1 MPHTSTDDIPIYY
14 EATGDAGHPLV
25 VLISGGGAQLLTWH
39 DDFIALL
46 VAEGFRVVRFDNR
59 DTGLSHLTGGPTDLD
74 GGYGMEEMADD
85 VVRVLDDLGV
95 GAAHLVGHSM
105 GGIVAQMAVLR
116 HPSRVL
122 SVSLWST
129 LPGKN
134 LDHVLHDMP
143 DTVTVPA
150 RFPVEQLQAFSADYA
165 RAQTGVYDP
174 REAWH
179 REKSAQ
185 AFERGYHPAGFTR
198 QWQAMLR
205 APERIELLRGV
216 TVPAFVVHGRD
227 DATLHWAGAVAIAEA
242 IPDAELQIHPG
253 MGHLLPWELWP
264 ELVAGIVRA
273 AGRSHTNSA

>member
-14 EATGDAGHPLV
+14 EVAGDPAHPLV
-25 VLISGGGAQLLTWH
+25 VLISGGGAQLLSWH
-39 DDFIALL
+39 DDFVALL

-59 DTGLSHLTGGPTDLD
+59 DTGLSHLTGGPEDLD
-74 GGYGMEEMADD
+74 GGYGIEEMADD
-85 VVRVLDDLGV
+85 VLRVLDDLGV
-95 GAAHLVGHSM
+95 AAAHLVGHSM
-105 GGIVAQMAVLR
+105 GGIVAQVAVLR

-122 SVSLWST
+122 SVGLWST
-129 LPGKN
+129 LPGK
-134 LDHVLHDMP
+134 DPSHVLHEMP
-143 DTVTVPA
+143 DVDTVPA
-150 RFPVEQLQAFSADYA
+150 SFPVEQLQEFSAGYA
-165 RAQTGVYDP
+165 RVQSGSYDP
-174 REAWH
+174 REDWQ
-179 REKSAQ
+179 REKSRQ

-205 APERIELLRGV
+205 APERIEALRGV

-227 DATLHWAGAVAIAEA
+227 DATLHWAGAVAIAQA

-273 AGRSHTNSA
+273 AGRSHTNSP

>member
-14 EATGDAGHPLV
+14 EATGDPGHPLV
-25 VLISGGGAQLLTWH
+25 VLISGGGAQLLSWH
-39 DDFIALL
+39 EDFIALL

-85 VVRVLDDLGV
+85 VIRVLDDLGV

-105 GGIVAQMAVLR
+105 GGIIAQMAVLR

-134 LDHVLHDMP
+134 PDHVLHDMP
-143 DTVTVPA
+143 DTITVPESY
-150 RFPVEQLQAFSADYA
+150 PVEQLQGFSADYA
-165 RAQTGVYDP
+165 RVQTGTYDP
-174 REAWH
+174 REDWH
-179 REKSAQ
+179 RAKAAE

-242 IPDAELQIHPG
+242 IPDAELQIHAG
-253 MGHLLPWELWP
+253 MGHLVPWELWP
-264 ELVAGIVRA
+264 DLVAGIVRA